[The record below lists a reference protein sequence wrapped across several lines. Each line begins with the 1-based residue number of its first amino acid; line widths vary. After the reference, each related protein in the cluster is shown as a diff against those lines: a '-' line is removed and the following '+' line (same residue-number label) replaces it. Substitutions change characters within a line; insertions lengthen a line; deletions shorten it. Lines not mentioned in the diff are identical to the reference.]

1 MDETQIAFLANE
13 ITKSYMTGKNIGSQ
27 EEFVREYYN
36 VYQNSMKLI
45 AEEQRKQQNMQTD
58 VQFIMDEVEL
68 PLEDSTIGRSFR

>member
-1 MDETQIAFLANE
+1 M
-13 ITKSYMTGKNIGSQ
+13 
-27 EEFVREYYN
+27 REYYN